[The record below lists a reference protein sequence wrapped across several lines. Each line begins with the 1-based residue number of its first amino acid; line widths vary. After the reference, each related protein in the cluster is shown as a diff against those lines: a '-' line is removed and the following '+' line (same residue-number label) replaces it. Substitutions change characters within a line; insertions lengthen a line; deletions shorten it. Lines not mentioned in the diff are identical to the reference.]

1 MKHYFRCMGRKQ
13 LILVYAIFLFMMV
26 WGFDLLTTIKYGEPY
41 DVTAFWNIFNLCAL
55 FYAGSTLLL
64 VRAAGI
70 KFYRTRRYALLLL
83 GLLGTL
89 IYFMAM
95 RYLLEQLILPKFFE
109 AQNYPSNISL
119 KYFILDN
126 TYYASIYVVLGVL
139 FFLLENQ
146 AYNEKKQAAL
156 QQQTRDAELQFL
168 RSQVNPHFL
177 FNTLNN
183 IYSLAYE
190 RSEKTAD
197 AILRLSDLMRYMLY
211 EKKQQVAILREWQ
224 YISSLVELQRLRF
237 EHELPVEMELSG
249 NADKTSI
256 PPYFL
261 IPFIENAFKHGDF
274 TDNRIPLL
282 IRLTIT
288 DNGWEFETR
297 NKISRKNKDAMG
309 GVGLDNIRR
318 RLEILYPGQYKMD
331 INDGDGLFSLRL
343 SLNNKADDQM
353 PGSRR

>member
-1 MKHYFRCMGRKQ
+1 
-13 LILVYAIFLFMMV
+13 MV
-26 WGFDLLTTIKYGEPY
+26 WGFDLLTAIKYGESFSI
-41 DVTAFWNIFNLCAL
+41 TAFWDIFRLCAL

-64 VRAAGI
+64 VRAVCI
-70 KFYRTRRYALLLL
+70 KFYRTRRYGLVLT
-83 GLLGTL
+83 GLLGAL
-89 IYFMAM
+89 IYFMAV
-95 RYLLEQLILPKFFE
+95 RYLLEQLVLPKLFD
-109 AQNYPSNISL
+109 AQNYPTNISF
-119 KYFILDN
+119 KYYVLDN
-126 TYYASIYVVLGVL
+126 AYYASIYVVLGLL
-139 FFLLENQ
+139 FFLMENQ

-156 QQQTRDAELQFL
+156 QQQTREAELQFL

-211 EKKQQVAILREWQ
+211 EKKHQVAILREWQ

-237 EHELPVEMELSG
+237 EHELPVKMELNG
-249 NADKTSI
+249 KADNTSI

-261 IPFIENAFKHGDF
+261 IPFVENGFKHGDF
-274 TDNRIPLL
+274 TDSSIPLL

-288 DNGWEFETR
+288 DSGWQFETQ
-297 NKISRKNKDAMG
+297 NKISHKNKDAMG

-331 INDGDGLFSLRL
+331 IKEENGLFSLRL

>member
-1 MKHYFRCMGRKQ
+1 MGRKQ

-26 WGFDLLTTIKYGEPY
+26 WGFDLLTTIKYGESY
-41 DVTAFWNIFNLCAL
+41 DITAFWSVFSLSAL

-64 VRAAGI
+64 VRFVCI
-70 KFYRTRRYALLLL
+70 KFYRTRRYGLLLL

-89 IYFMAM
+89 MYFMAV
-95 RYLLEQLILPKFFE
+95 RYLLEQLVLPNVFD
-109 AQNYPSNISL
+109 AQNYPNNISL
-119 KYFILDN
+119 KYYILDN
-126 TYYASIYVVLGVL
+126 IYYALIYIVLGL
-139 FFLLENQ
+139 FFFLLENQ
-146 AYNEKKQAAL
+146 AYNERKQAAL

-237 EHELPVEMELSG
+237 EQELPVKMELNG
-249 NADKTSI
+249 HAENTSV

-274 TDNRIPLL
+274 SDTNIPLL

-288 DNGWEFETR
+288 DKGWQFETR
-297 NKISRKNKDAMG
+297 NKISHKNKDAMG

-318 RLEILYPGQYKMD
+318 RLEILYPGQYTMD
-331 INDGDGLFSLRL
+331 IDDRNGLFSLRL
-343 SLNNKADDQM
+343 LLNNKADDQM